1 MTKRSLTDEMEE
13 LSMASLGLL
22 NLVLSHWFKPAGDHP
37 VDTAYREARLV
48 SLEKKMGNSEVTCAS
63 DLCTI
68 LLSTYDGNVLSH
80 RSGHKNV
87 ITRKCLVS
95 NTLAVLLACS
105 DSAKD
110 TALRGLQLMCS
121 PV

>member
-1 MTKRSLTDEMEE
+1 MTKRSLRDEREG

-22 NLVLSHWFKPAGDHP
+22 NLVLAQWFKPSGHHGSP

-48 SLEKKMGNSEVTCAS
+48 SLEKKTGKSETSCAS

-68 LLSTYDGNVLSH
+68 LLSSYDGNMLH
-80 RSGHKNV
+80 CSGHKNC
-87 ITRKCLVS
+87 TRKCLIS
-95 NTLAVLLACS
+95 HTLAVLLASS

-110 TALRGLQLMCS
+110 TALNGLYF
-121 PV
+121 